1 MPSLPRRLQLVRNLP
16 RRLRAPAIVQAL
28 ACADTAEAD
37 AIISILPD
45 LISGHEAD
53 PLLRAA
59 ARAWTRLSDDARRTW
74 IAIASDSATTHIQAL
89 AKSDASADRLAAAA
103 ISADL
108 LTARL
113 GIRTAHAEPTLIDA
127 LRTSLRAATTWQRSI
142 LDAVAQVA
150 HKNTAGRDGLDDTL
164 ADIVA
169 RYEEHRHAGIIAAIL
184 ARAEHAEAKLRDWL
198 ARAEEPGHLTIRAA
212 ARRLEP
218 SMSPR
223 RALSLLSVP
232 ALAPIALDR
241 LANLED
247 PAHLHQLLELSHIAR
262 LPAVRARLQRI
273 PRPLALLPDD
283 PSLNAMPATLRRAF
297 LRWLEILPVNDAHRL
312 ARATTRLTDPD
323 PLVRAGAVRILARLP
338 ASPQLD
344 DALFEFTLDPHPDIA
359 RAACDALTS
368 TPSHNRRAA
377 LADRFAVLLRSPHPH
392 VRALA
397 QHALYSVGNADPR
410 STRHTWQDPVTFLRA
425 LRADRTEAIADL
437 DQQIRHSERT
447 LAIAALTLADRAQ
460 LCTDLHDAIIQATR
474 CPDPHIA
481 AKAVRTL
488 ARLDSEQ
495 SAQALRAASEHP
507 DPRVRAEA
515 VEVNARAIR
524 AANPCDT
531 IDLHHRLNDS
541 IPRIRANAIHAMLH
555 SSRNHTDARTAL
567 AEMLGAQDPSIR
579 AAALWLAEKHAT
591 PDLADRL
598 AHLVRTETDPR
609 LRERAK
615 RSARILLARM
625 RRQWHEEPHQTE
637 PMTTPAPAVA

>member
-1 MPSLPRRLQLVRNLP
+1 MRNLP
-16 RRLRAPAIVQAL
+16 RRLRAPVIVQAL
-28 ACADTAEAD
+28 AVADTAEAD
-37 AIISILPD
+37 AIISIIPD
-45 LISGHEAD
+45 LISEQDAD
-53 PLLRAA
+53 SLLRAA

-74 IAIASDSATTHIQAL
+74 IAIASDSATAHIQAL
-89 AKSDASADRLAAAA
+89 ARSEAAPDRLAAAA
-103 ISADL
+103 IAADL

-113 GIRTAHAEPTLIDA
+113 GIRTAHAETTLIDA
-127 LRTSLRAATTWQRSI
+127 LRTSLKSATTWQRPI

-169 RYEEHRHAGIIAAIL
+169 RYEEHRHAGIIAAVL
-184 ARAEHAEAKLRDWL
+184 ARAEHAESKLRDWL
-198 ARAEEPGHLTIRAA
+198 ARADEPGHMAIRAA

-223 RALSLLSVP
+223 RAVSLLSVP
-232 ALAPIALDR
+232 ALSPIALDR

-247 PAHLHQLLELSHIAR
+247 PAHLSELLQLSHIAR

-273 PRPLALLPDD
+273 PRLLALLPDD
-283 PSLNAMPATLRRAF
+283 STLNAMPASHRRAF

-312 ARATTRLTDPD
+312 ARTTPRLTDPD
-323 PLVRAGAVRILARLP
+323 PLVRAGAVRILAKLP

-344 DALFEFTLDPHPDIA
+344 DALFEFALDPHPDIA
-359 RAACDALTS
+359 RAACDALAS
-368 TPSHNRRAA
+368 TPSENRRSA
-377 LADRFAVLLRSPHPH
+377 LADRFAILLRSPHPH
-392 VRALA
+392 VRALST
-397 QHALYSVGNADPR
+397 HALRSVGIADPR
-410 STRHTWQDPVTFLRA
+410 SPRNTWQDPVPFLRA
-425 LRADRTEAIADL
+425 LRSDRAQAIADL
-437 DQQIRHSERT
+437 EQQLRSTDRT
-447 LAIAALTLADRAQ
+447 LALAALTLADRAQ
-460 LCTDLHDAIIQATR
+460 LCTDLHNAIIHATR
-474 CPDPHIA
+474 SPDAHIA

-495 SAQALRAASEHP
+495 SAQALRAAAEHP

-524 AANPCDT
+524 ASSHLDT
-531 IDLHHRLNDS
+531 IDLQHRLNDS
-541 IPRIRANAIHAMLH
+541 TPRIRANAIHAMLH
-555 SSRNHTDARTAL
+555 SARNQTDAHAAL

-625 RRQWHEEPHQTE
+625 RRQWHDAPNRPES
-637 PMTTPAPAVA
+637 MTATVNPAQAVTAAVA